1 MFLCMF
7 FHGNM
12 ERWVAG
18 QRLCWVAAV
27 VTIPKVPKEDLVILC
42 KMQFMIDEFYNC
54 RFIVILMRNLI

>member
-7 FHGNM
+7 FHGNV

-27 VTIPKVPKEDLVILC
+27 VAVPKVPKEDLVLYET
-42 KMQFMIDEFYNC
+42 QFMIDEFYNC
-54 RFIVILMRNLI
+54 RFIVSLIRNLI